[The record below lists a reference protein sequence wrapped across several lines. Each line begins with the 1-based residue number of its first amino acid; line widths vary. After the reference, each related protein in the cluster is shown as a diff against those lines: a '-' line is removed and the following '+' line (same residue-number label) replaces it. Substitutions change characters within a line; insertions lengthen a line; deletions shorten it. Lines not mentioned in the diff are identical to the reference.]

1 MMILLMILLL
11 RPNISRTFTPHYI
24 LGVTGAVAVAG
35 LGAAAGAS
43 GAGSGVGAG
52 ARSNGRAASA
62 VIAPLN
68 VELVGL
74 RLSHGQ
80 HY

>member
-35 LGAAAGAS
+35 VARRAAAA
-43 GAGSGVGAG
+43 
-52 ARSNGRAASA
+52 AAST
-62 VIAPLN
+62 VVAPLD
-68 VELVGL
+68 VDLVGL

-80 HY
+80 QY